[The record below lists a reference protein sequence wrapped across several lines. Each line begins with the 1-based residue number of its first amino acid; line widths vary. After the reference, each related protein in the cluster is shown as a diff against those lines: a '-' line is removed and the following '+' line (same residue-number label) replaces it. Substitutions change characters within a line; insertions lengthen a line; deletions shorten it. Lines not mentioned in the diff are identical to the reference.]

1 MKKTLIIAGIL
12 GAFAATANAQSSVT
26 LYGTLDAGLIYSNNV
41 GGNSLYK
48 LGSGSVSGTN
58 FGLRGIEDLG
68 HGTSVLF
75 KIEAGFD
82 SNDGAQAE
90 SGTLFNRASYVGV
103 QNNQLGTLTLGRQ
116 YDSAVDYLAPLAAG
130 SLGNG
135 NNFAAHPFDNDN
147 LSSSFS
153 VENSI
158 KYTSANYAGLQF
170 GGLYGFSNEAGGFA
184 DNRAWSI

>member
-1 MKKTLIIAGIL
+1 M
-12 GAFAATANAQSSVT
+12 T

-82 SNDGAQAE
+82 SNDGTQAE
-90 SGTLFNRASYVGV
+90 SGTLFNRASYVSV
-103 QNNQLGTLTLGRQ
+103 QNNELGTLTRPPVRFGRRLPGAAGGRQ
-116 YDSAVDYLAPLAAG
+116 PRQRQQLRRPPV
-130 SLGNG
+130 
-135 NNFAAHPFDNDN
+135 
-147 LSSSFS
+147 
-153 VENSI
+153 
-158 KYTSANYAGLQF
+158 
-170 GGLYGFSNEAGGFA
+170 
-184 DNRAWSI
+184 R